1 MIEISKLFLIQFKL
15 HILYFYVS
23 SRLFICL
30 VDTECMIVI
39 ISILFNEICLWGGP
53 RQNIFFLGQ
62 ECVDM
67 NCDDSITIAGE
78 LWAGQ
83 RGNNHRLIDN

>member
-39 ISILFNEICLWGGP
+39 ISILFNEICL
-53 RQNIFFLGQ
+53 
-62 ECVDM
+62 
-67 NCDDSITIAGE
+67 
-78 LWAGQ
+78 
-83 RGNNHRLIDN
+83 